1 MPDMIDELF
10 YGNVDL
16 SLLEIKKGSD
26 YNKKCS
32 RVATLLEELEEQ
44 NCPALAKG
52 LGDAI
57 SDLDSIVSRTYFSVG
72 FRWGARMALAIM
84 SEDPN
89 MFSMI
94 K

>member
-10 YGNVDL
+10 YGNLDL
-16 SLLEIKKGSD
+16 SMLEIKKGSD

-32 RVATLLEELEEQ
+32 RVATLLEDLE
-44 NCPALAKG
+44 AKECTSTAKY

-57 SDLDSIVSRTYFSVG
+57 SDLDDITSRTYFSIG
-72 FRWGARMALAIM
+72 FRWGARMAIAIL

-89 MFSMI
+89 MFDAA

>member
-1 MPDMIDELF
+1 MADMIDELF
-10 YGNVDL
+10 YGNLDL
-16 SLLEIKKGSD
+16 SMLEIKRGSD

-32 RVATLLEELEEQ
+32 RVAALLEELEEK
-44 NCPALAKG
+44 NCASVAKC

-57 SDLDSIVSRTYFSVG
+57 SDLDDITSRTYFSVG
-72 FRWGARMALAIM
+72 FRWGARMAMAIL

-89 MFSMI
+89 LFNSE